1 MQRIIGIR
9 RRTFVRALRIILGR
23 YTYLCTTVKVSYGSN
38 GVTNKIIDCF
48 QEQKLRGVTRGGV
61 RVVNLYKTE
70 KKETGKL
77 HKKTKVSLI

>member
-48 QEQKLRGVTRGGV
+48 QEQK
-61 RVVNLYKTE
+61 
-70 KKETGKL
+70 
-77 HKKTKVSLI
+77 